1 MKKTTQKALK
11 ALCKEGKAKDITRCV
26 VLVKNLT
33 VIAVS
38 RGIYGVNGILM
49 QDPHGN
55 QYAITKR
62 TIEIDYYF

>member
-1 MKKTTQKALK
+1 MKKTTQKALRNLV
-11 ALCKEGKAKDITRCV
+11 AEGKATDLTHKDVIEG
-26 VLVKNLT
+26 LT

-38 RGIYGVNGILM
+38 RGIYGINGLLM